1 MIKIEFKGTVT
12 RVYEETRGLYTSKY
26 IVAVEENSGKYPNV
40 LRFKL
45 TQDSTVSVDVGA
57 NVAISAYLDGREWT
71 NPQGATMYFTD
82 LRIDTVSVLSAAP
95 AAVTAGQAG
104 AKPTIATNG
113 KELLALGAAYGED
126 QASVNARC
134 VAHKAKVNRQFTAAD
149 WQAVADEI
157 IVAHSPATNAPASSE
172 FDDGLPF

>member
-12 RVYEETRGLYTSKY
+12 RVYEETRGQYTSKY

-45 TQDSTVSVDVGA
+45 KQDSTVSVDVGA

-82 LRIDTVSVLSAAP
+82 LRIDTVSILSAAP
-95 AAVTAGQAG
+95 APAAPQSG
-104 AKPTIATNG
+104 AKPTVANDS
-113 KELLALGAAYGED
+113 KSLLALGAAYGEN
-126 QASVNARC
+126 QAAVSDRC
-134 VAHKAKVNRQFTAAD
+134 AKHLEKVGRRFTAAD
-149 WQAVADEI
+149 WQAVANEI
-157 IVAHSPATNAPASSE
+157 IAAHSPTTNAPASSE